1 MSNKRLI
8 LVTGATGKQGGAV
21 ALALLTHGHRVRGMT
36 RDPSSDAAQALAA
49 LGAEMVRGDF
59 TDPDS
64 LASNATGMDAVFA
77 VSTPF
82 EGGVGSEVAQGMALV
97 DAAVTAGVGHFVY
110 TSVAG
115 ADQHTGIP
123 HFDSKY
129 EVEQHLA
136 MTTLAW
142 TVIAPVF
149 FMDNLLMPPT
159 IEGLRQGT
167 YATPLPVDLRL
178 QQIAVEDIG
187 GFGGTV
193 IDQRDS
199 FVGRR
204 IEIAGDD
211 LSSVE
216 SAAVLTKVLG
226 RPIAAAQVPM
236 EQIRTFG
243 EDLALMYEWFIDT
256 GYSVDIE
263 QLRTATP
270 EVGWHGFA
278 DWAIT
283 KVPSAL

>member
-1 MSNKRLI
+1 MSSSQHV

-21 ALALLTHGHRVRGMT
+21 ARALLAHGHRVRGMT
-36 RDPSSDAAQALAA
+36 RDPSSDPAHALGAF
-49 LGAEMVRGDF
+49 GAEMVRGDF
-59 TDPDS
+59 TDAES
-64 LASNATGMDAVFA
+64 LVSNATGVDAVFA

-82 EGGVGSEVAQGMALV
+82 EAGVSAEVAQGMALV
-97 DAAVTAGVGHFVY
+97 DAAVQAGVGHFVY

-129 EVEQHLA
+129 EVEQYLA
-136 MTTLAW
+136 TTTLAW
-142 TVIAPVF
+142 TVIAPVY
-149 FMDNLLMPPT
+149 FMDNLLMPQT

-167 YATPLPVDLRL
+167 YATPLPADLRL

-187 GFGGTV
+187 GFGATV
-193 IDQRDS
+193 IGQRDS

-211 LSSVE
+211 LTSGE
-216 SAAVLTKVLG
+216 SAAILTNLLK
-226 RPIAAAQVPM
+226 RPITAVQVPM
-236 EQIRTFG
+236 AEIRAFS
-243 EDLALMYEWFIDT
+243 EDLALMYEWFIST

-263 QLRTATP
+263 QLRTVAP

-278 DWAIT
+278 DWAVT